1 MPWRVKL
8 VRGATLVLALCAL
21 GSGAGGGEVQDAAK
35 APLVSLSKEERL
47 ALLRRAQVWRR
58 TDIPS
63 MDLRLGPPGG
73 FAPDENV
80 ECDYVVPEKK
90 LSGTSAKFE
99 CALASGDVV
108 KVKYGGTN
116 GEVFA
121 AVAASRLLWALG
133 FGADAIH
140 PVSVTCRGCPPD
152 PWRSASHRLPSV
164 VFDYATIE
172 RKFAGKEIGHEEGEG
187 WGFDEL
193 ALTDESQGGAPAAQ
207 RDALTMLA
215 VFIQH
220 TDNKKENQRF
230 ACLPEGVTAA
240 PGAAGCTAPFLVVHD
255 LGSTFGHGGLFG
267 APTTGSA
274 NFKEWSQ
281 LEMWEGPDSCRTHL
295 GGNIT
300 FHTLKDPVI
309 TEAGRRFLAGLL
321 GQLSDQQIRDMFTVA
336 RIDRRGWHSPK
347 DTDRNGTIEQW
358 VEAFKAHRYLLEH
371 HTCPS

>member
-1 MPWRVKL
+1 M
-8 VRGATLVLALCAL
+8 TLQGTFAGGVALALALCAPAAR
-21 GSGAGGGEVQDAAK
+21 AGDVHDTAASA
-35 APLVSLSKEERL
+35 APLLSLSKEDRL

-63 MDLRLGPPGG
+63 MDLRKGPPGG
-73 FAPDENV
+73 FAPGEDV
-80 ECDYVVPEKK
+80 ACDYAATEKK
-90 LSGTSAKFE
+90 LPGTSAKFE
-99 CALASGDVV
+99 CTLASGEAV
-108 KVKYGGTN
+108 KVKYGAAN

-121 AVAASRLLWALG
+121 AVAASRLLWSLG
-133 FGADAIH
+133 FAADAVY
-140 PVSVTCRGCPPD
+140 PVRVTCRNCPPD
-152 PWRSASHRLPSV
+152 PWKSASHRLPSV
-164 VFDYATIE
+164 VFENATIE
-172 RKFAGKEIGHEEGEG
+172 RKFPGKEIGHEEGEG

-193 ALTDESQGGAPAAQ
+193 GLVEESQGGAPAAQ

-230 ACLPEGVTAA
+230 VCLPEGVTAA
-240 PGAAGCTAPFLVVHD
+240 TGAAGCTAPFLVIHD

-274 NFKEWSQ
+274 DYEAWSG
-281 LEMWEGPDSCRTHL
+281 LDIWEGPDSCRTHL

-309 TEAGRRFLAGLL
+309 TEAGRRFLASLL
-321 GQLSDQQIRDMFTVA
+321 AQLSDQQIRDMFTVA

-347 DTDRNGTIEQW
+347 DAGRNGTIEQW